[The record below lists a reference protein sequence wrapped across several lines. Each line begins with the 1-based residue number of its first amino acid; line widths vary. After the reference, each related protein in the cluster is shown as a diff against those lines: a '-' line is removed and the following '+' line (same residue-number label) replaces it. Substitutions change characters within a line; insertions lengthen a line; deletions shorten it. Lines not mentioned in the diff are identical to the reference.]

1 MMISTQ
7 FKRAC
12 SALVLG
18 AFFCMAAPAHAKD
31 DQLFKDLGGKAG
43 IDKIV
48 GDLMPMIMA
57 DKRIN
62 TFFAKVDMKK
72 LGGLLSEQFCE
83 LAGGPCVYTGRDMVI
98 SHDEMG
104 IQSSHFNALAE
115 NLQVA
120 MERNN
125 VSASASNKL
134 VAMLAPMHKAM
145 VRKVEP
151 AQQ

>member
-1 MMISTQ
+1 MTITMQ
-7 FKRAC
+7 LKRAS
-12 SALVLG
+12 SALVIG
-18 AFFCMAAPAHAKD
+18 AILSLAAPAHAKD
-31 DQLFKDLGGKAG
+31 DQLFKDLGGKPG

-57 DKRIN
+57 DARIN
-62 TFFAKVDMKK
+62 KFFEKVDMKK

-83 LAGGPCVYTGRDMVI
+83 LSGGPCVYSGRDMVI

-104 IQSSHFNALAE
+104 VRTSHFNALAE

-125 VSASASNKL
+125 VPAAASNKL